1 MVLSKLIESLAVYLT
16 GKSGDPSEISSI
28 LVLSLLIVSGD
39 KKTEFES
46 RKSVFE
52 KLEYCVFEKPLLIN
66 NPSRIARNL
75 EVIFNFDNKI
85 ILFLLGNGF
94 NNMKMSFKIKQ
105 KLGSKL
111 FMLNKNYA
119 PIFKRIRTIILVL
132 CFVSCSVVTSFGQ
145 QDSIQSQ
152 NFNVKTI
159 VIDAG
164 HGGHDPGCLGSSSQ
178 EKHIC
183 LSVALKL
190 GKLIKAYFPSVNV
203 VYTRDKDVFVKL
215 HERANI
221 ANRNKADLFISIHA
235 NSAQNKS
242 AYGTETYVMG
252 TKYTDRNLE
261 LSKRENSVI
270 FMEKDYEKNYDGYDP
285 NSPMTN
291 ILMGL
296 YQQEYLQSSINFA
309 TKVEHQFKTRNNRHS
324 RGVRQRVLLVMY
336 RTTMPS
342 VLIELGFL
350 TNKSEEELLKDKVGQ
365 SETAAAIFRAFAEYK
380 LEMEGHNTS
389 QIIAEEAKLFSQ
401 LDSMITNVLKVKIGE
416 EKLNEQLKKVELS
429 KDSVAKVIK
438 IHRAA
443 EAKKEIEKRNP
454 KNNEVLFR
462 VQITSSSK
470 KIPLN
475 SRKFKDVKDVFEYK
489 SGEVF
494 KYAVGN
500 CVTQEEAMEL
510 QKKVRQT
517 SFNDAFVVAF
527 YKGNRVSVKKAKELI
542 AQGKQ

>member
-1 MVLSKLIESLAVYLT
+1 MLSKSIESLAVYLT
-16 GKSGDPSEISSI
+16 GESGAPSDISSI
-28 LVLSLLIVSGD
+28 ITVSLGTLSTD
-39 KKTEFES
+39 KLMSFES
-46 RKSVFE
+46 GKRVCKELKDS
-52 KLEYCVFEKPLLIN
+52 VFEKPLLIN
-66 NPSRIARNL
+66 NPSRTARNL
-75 EVIFNFDNKI
+75 EVIFNFDSKI
-85 ILFLLGNGF
+85 ILFLFGNCF
-94 NNMKMSFKIKQ
+94 NNMKMVFKITQ
-105 KLGSKL
+105 KLGSNL
-111 FMLNKNYA
+111 FIANKNYTQ
-119 PIFKRIRTIILVL
+119 ILKRMRVYILISFL
-132 CFVSCSVVTSFGQ
+132 YFFSILTSFGQ
-145 QDSIQSQ
+145 KDSAQSQ
-152 NFNVKTI
+152 NFNVNTI

-203 VYTRDKDVFVKL
+203 IYTRNKDVFVKL

-221 ANRNKADLFISIHA
+221 ANKNKADLFISIHA

-270 FMEKDYEKNYDGYDP
+270 LMEKDYEKNYDGYNP
-285 NSPMTN
+285 NSPLSN

-350 TNKSEEELLKDKVGQ
+350 TNKSEEVLLKDKIGQ
-365 SETAAAIFRAFAEYK
+365 SETAAAVFRAFVEYK
-380 LEMEGHNTS
+380 REMEGYNPS
-389 QIIAEEAKLFSQ
+389 EIIAEEAKLFSQ
-401 LDSMITNVLKVKIGE
+401 LDSMIINVLNVKMDE
-416 EKLNEQLKKVELS
+416 EKSNEQQKKIELT
-429 KDSVAKVIK
+429 KDSIAKVIK
-438 IHRAA
+438 IQKA
-443 EAKKEIEKRNP
+443 EEARKEIEKRNP

-475 SRKFKDVKDVFEYK
+475 SRKFKGVKDVFEYK

-500 CVTQEEAMEL
+500 CVTQEEAIEL